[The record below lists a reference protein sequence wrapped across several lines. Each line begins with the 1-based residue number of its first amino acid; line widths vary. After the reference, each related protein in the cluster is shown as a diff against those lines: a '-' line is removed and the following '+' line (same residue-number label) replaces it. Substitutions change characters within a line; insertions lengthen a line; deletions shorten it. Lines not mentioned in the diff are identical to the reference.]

1 MGKTNFRET
10 HSGGCLLHSFF
21 KSRVTEIFPRMKF
34 YTYMRSFVIFFYMFV
49 LKLLKACV
57 EWKKRGNFSRW
68 EERYNFSPGQSCREA
83 IFLESF
89 ILRRIF
95 LIIPIKALLC
105 VCYMNDED
113 CSLQY
118 QFFHLHWNLTNKE
131 PIKNYMT
138 IISYRQTM

>member
-1 MGKTNFRET
+1 
-10 HSGGCLLHSFF
+10 
-21 KSRVTEIFPRMKF
+21 
-34 YTYMRSFVIFFYMFV
+34 MRSFVIFFYMFV

-57 EWKKRGNFSRW
+57 EWKKWGNFSW
-68 EERYNFSPGQSCREA
+68 WVERHNFSPGQSCREA

-95 LIIPIKALLC
+95 LIIPIKTLLC

-131 PIKNYMT
+131 TFPINKLYDNHKLQANHVVVKLWAAK
-138 IISYRQTM
+138 SYNLQNAMSWQNLM